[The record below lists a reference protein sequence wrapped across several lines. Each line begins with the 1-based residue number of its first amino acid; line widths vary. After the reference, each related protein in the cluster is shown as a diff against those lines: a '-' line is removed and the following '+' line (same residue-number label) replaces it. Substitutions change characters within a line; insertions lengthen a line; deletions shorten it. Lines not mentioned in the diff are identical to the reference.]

1 MTIQPD
7 FISTLRA
14 INQQLTAQKFRTA
27 KEIAG
32 WMGALQAQDYAM
44 SKWAFGIRL
53 PDSTEASVNAEINS
67 GNIIRTHLLRPTW
80 HFVSASD
87 IYWILELTAPRIK
100 AALKSR
106 DKQLELTDAIY
117 KKSNRILER
126 LLRDGNHLTRE
137 EVMQE
142 FKRAKINIAENRGS
156 HLLLGAE
163 LDGLICSGK
172 QKTGK
177 PTYAILRE
185 WVPEKNRTNREDA
198 LKELARRYFSSHG
211 PATIKDFGWWSG
223 LSMSDVKSALNCNKD
238 ELTSFIIKDQVY
250 WLSGNLSVPEQVTSE
265 IFFLP
270 AYDEFLISYRDR
282 TASLTL
288 ADNKRAV
295 SDNGI
300 FYPVILQNGQVTG
313 TWKRVITNNRVTL
326 TKNLF
331 RSASPQ
337 QESAFLKGVKRYSDF
352 IGRKIKLS

>member
-7 FISTLRA
+7 FISTLRS
-14 INQQLTAQKFRTA
+14 INQQLTAQKFKTA

-53 PDSTEASVNAEINS
+53 PDSTEAAVNTEINS

-106 DKQLELTDAIY
+106 DKQLELTEAIY
-117 KKSNRILER
+117 KKSNRTLER

-142 FKRAKINIAENRGS
+142 FKRAKINTAENRGS
-156 HLLLGAE
+156 HLLMGAE

-172 QKTGK
+172 QKAGK
-177 PTYAILRE
+177 PTYTILEE
-185 WVPEKNRTNREDA
+185 WVPKHEPINRQES
-198 LKELARRYFSSHG
+198 LKELALRYFKSHG
-211 PATIKDFGWWSG
+211 PATIQDLSWWSG
-223 LSMSDVKSALNCNKD
+223 LSMSDAKTALDYNKD
-238 ELTSFIIKDQVY
+238 QLTSFVIKDNIY
-250 WLSGNLSVPEQVTSE
+250 WLAGNHSVPVHVTGE
-265 IFFLP
+265 ILFLP

-282 TASLTL
+282 TASLAL
-288 ADNKRAV
+288 ADNKKAV
-295 SDNGI
+295 SNNGI
-300 FYPVILQNGQVTG
+300 FYPVILQNGQVMG
-313 TWKRVITNNRVTL
+313 TWKRIISNNMVTL
-326 TKNLF
+326 TNNLF
-331 RSASPQ
+331 RSASLQ

-352 IGRKIKLS
+352 IGRKIKLF